1 MDHCLGPIQSCDLAS
16 RSYCRFGRNQKSSGM
31 KPDGEKFH
39 SAAGIAEASEP
50 RAHFIAG
57 DTYVPN
63 VLGAEQI
70 LPKKVT
76 AG

>member
-1 MDHCLGPIQSCDLAS
+1 
-16 RSYCRFGRNQKSSGM
+16 M

-39 SAAGIAEASEP
+39 SASGTAEASEP

-57 DTYVPN
+57 DTHVPN

-76 AG
+76 AARRGRKLTQFNNLRQVDL